1 VSTTYD
7 LVGFSNFAQ
16 TFTNDGGSYITV
28 TTPRAIT
35 TYLATTETTVV
46 LPTQYDAG
54 RNISIYA
61 ACQTVNFAGRVVYD
75 SGPFD
80 SYLLKDTAQ
89 ERVGGAFQR
98 AYDCCAAAFELGGV
112 GFWQWS
118 PQSNSC
124 FVHRVA
130 TSNDACVQSAQ
141 NFDVSHAGPVSPA
154 NEQQYGGRVTGN
166 GVCGRVTR
174 AVPYPEAGP
183 GSGIA

>member
-7 LVGFSNFAQ
+7 VVGFSEFAR
-16 TFTNDGGSYITV
+16 TFTNDGASYITA
-28 TTPRAIT
+28 TTPRTIT
-35 TYLATTETTVV
+35 TYLATFETTVV

-61 ACQTVNFAGRVVYD
+61 ACQNVNFAGRVLYG
-75 SGPFD
+75 SRPFD
-80 SYLLKDTAQ
+80 SYLLADTAQ
-89 ERVGGAFQR
+89 ERVAGFIPR

-118 PQSNSC
+118 PRSNSC

-130 TSNDACVQSAQ
+130 TSNDACVQSAH
-141 NFDVSHAGPVSPA
+141 NFDVNHAGPVSPA
-154 NEQQYGGRVTGN
+154 NERQYGGRVTGN

-174 AVPYPEAGP
+174 AMPYPEAGP
-183 GSGIA
+183 GSNVA